1 MLLNLCK
8 SNNYIMKTL
17 YFFLLL
23 FFINTV
29 FSQSMYNFEADNNTY
44 QDLTNATILATGDW
58 DDPGFNIPIGF
69 DFQLGTFNFN
79 TISIADWS
87 SGGIV
92 STVNS
97 ATGTI
102 PIMLIIGQDIVSL
115 SNTTSP
121 ISYITTGTAGNKIF
135 KLEWKN
141 FGFFDDSTSSDFMN
155 MQLWLYE
162 GSNII
167 EYHYGNTSINNPA
180 ESFEGETG
188 PSIALITGYN
198 MDIDE
203 ITDETY
209 ILSGNPVNPNVLIY
223 HAGDSGDSTAIDG
236 AIPSGTIYRFIP
248 QNTNSITDFNSLN
261 VRLYPNPSKK
271 YINIELKNNLLIK
284 KIELYNN
291 LGKIILSLKNT
302 SKLIDISYLPNGI
315 YFIKIKDSNDNFI
328 LKSFIKE

>member
-1 MLLNLCK
+1 
-8 SNNYIMKTL
+8 MKTL

-29 FSQSMYNFEADNNTY
+29 FSQSVYNFEADNNTY
-44 QDLTNATILATGDW
+44 QDLTNATVLTTGDW

-87 SGGIV
+87 LGGIV
-92 STVNS
+92 STTNNT
-97 ATGTI
+97 TGI
-102 PIMLIIGQDIVSL
+102 VPIMLLIEQDIISL

-121 ISYITTGTAGNKIF
+121 ISYTTTGTSGNRIF

-141 FGFFDDSTSSDFMN
+141 FGFFDDSTGSDFMN

-180 ESFEGETG
+180 ESFEGKTG
-188 PSIALITGYN
+188 PSIALLTGYN
-198 MDIDE
+198 MDISE

-209 ILSGNPVNPNVLIY
+209 ILSGNPVNPNVFTY
-223 HAGDSGDSTAIDG
+223 HAGETGSPTAIDG
-236 AIPSGTIYRFIP
+236 VIPSGTIYRFIP
-248 QNTNSITDFNSLN
+248 QNTNSIADFNSLN
-261 VRLYPNPSKK
+261 VRVYPNPSKK
-271 YINIELKNNLLIK
+271 YINIELTNNLLIK
-284 KIELYNN
+284 KIEVYNH
-291 LGKIILSLKNT
+291 LGKIILSLKN
-302 SKLIDISYLPNGI
+302 SNKPIDISYLPNGI
-315 YFIKIKDSNDNFI
+315 YYIKIKDSNNNFLI
-328 LKSFIKE
+328 KSFIKE